1 MAFNKNNNNN
11 RKRRKKVVRLKS
23 CRFSE
28 QNVNYIDFKDVE
40 LLKKFQTEGGRILP
54 RRITGTSKKYQAML
68 AIAIKKAR
76 NIALVK

>member
-1 MAFNKNNNNN
+1 MSVNNNNKN
-11 RKRRKKVVRLKS
+11 RRRRTKVVRVKN

-28 QNVNYIDFKDVE
+28 QNVNYIDFKDAE

-68 AIAIKKAR
+68 AEAIKKAR
-76 NIALVK
+76 NLALVK

>member
-1 MAFNKNNNNN
+1 MAQN
-11 RKRRKKVVRLKS
+11 RRRRRKKTVRVKN

-28 QNVNYIDFKDVE
+28 QNVNYIDFKDADM
-40 LLKKFQTEGGRILP
+40 LKKFQTEGGRILP

-68 AIAIKKAR
+68 AAAIKKAR

>member
-1 MAFNKNNNNN
+1 MAYN
-11 RKRRKKVVRLKS
+11 RKRRRKNTAVRVKN
-23 CRFSE
+23 CRFTE
-28 QNVNYIDFKDVE
+28 QNVNYIDFKNAD

-68 AIAIKKAR
+68 AAAIKKAR

>member
-1 MAFNKNNNNN
+1 MGFKKT
-11 RKRRKKVVRLKS
+11 RKRRKKIIRVKT
-23 CRFSE
+23 CRFTE
-28 QNVNYIDFKDVE
+28 QNVNYIGFKDSE

-54 RRITGTSKKYQAML
+54 RRITGTSKKHQAML

>member
-1 MAFNKNNNNN
+1 MAYNKK
-11 RKRRKKVVRLKS
+11 RRRKKTVRVKN
-23 CRFSE
+23 CRFTE
-28 QNVNYIDFKDVE
+28 QNVNYIDFKDSD

-54 RRITGTSKKYQAML
+54 RRITGTGKKYQAML

>member
-1 MAFNKNNNNN
+1 MAYNKK
-11 RKRRKKVVRLKS
+11 RRRKKAVRVKS

-28 QNVNYIDFKDVE
+28 QNVNYIDFKDSD

-54 RRITGTSKKYQAML
+54 RRITGTSKRYQAML
-68 AIAIKKAR
+68 AVAIKKAR

>member
-1 MAFNKNNNNN
+1 MSFN
-11 RKRRKKVVRLKS
+11 RKRRRKKTAVRVKN

-28 QNVNYIDFKDVE
+28 QNVNYIDFKDAD

-68 AIAIKKAR
+68 AVAIKKAR

>member
-1 MAFNKNNNNN
+1 MAYNKK
-11 RKRRKKVVRLKS
+11 RRRKKTVRLKS
-23 CRFSE
+23 CRFTE
-28 QNVNYIDFKDVE
+28 QNVNYIDFKDSD

-68 AIAIKKAR
+68 AVAIKKAR